1 MSKIVMYEFQ
11 FDYVKPKHEKKKAKL
26 CYMHTGSF
34 IFYIKT
40 RRSKK
45 VETRFDASI
54 E

>member
-11 FDYVKPKHEKKKAKL
+11 FDYVKPKHEKKAKL